1 MNSSLE
7 ETTQSI
13 RTSIPELSAQIITVF
28 IFPIVLLVTGILP
41 LEHRVL
47 ILGLLVGALS
57 IVLIAERWTPK
68 MLGFRYSL
76 SRSSIVAYLIFTT
89 LGVVGIMQL
98 GKYLGYTPVHNWW
111 HNPHFLYLFLI
122 VSGLQEIAYRGY
134 LMPALATFEKS
145 SLARIL
151 TNAALF
157 TFLHAIFPNY
167 IVNLPLAFIGG
178 VGFAYMYNKYP
189 SILLISIS
197 HAVLNFV
204 AVWLGFFTL

>member
-1 MNSSLE
+1 MNSQLQ
-7 ETTQSI
+7 ETVQSI

-41 LEHRVL
+41 LKHRV
-47 ILGLLVGALS
+47 ILLTVLVSTLVL
-57 IVLIAERWTPK
+57 VLIAERWTPR
-68 MLGFRYSL
+68 MLGFKYKL
-76 SRSSIVAYLIFTT
+76 SRSSVLAYTVFTLIGVAMI
-89 LGVVGIMQL
+89 GQL
-98 GKYLGYTPVHNWW
+98 GAYLGYTPTDNWW

-122 VSGLQEIAYRGY
+122 VSFLQELAYRGY

-145 SLARIL
+145 TTARIL

-167 IVNLPLAFIGG
+167 LINLPLAFVGG

-197 HAVLNFV
+197 HAILNFT
-204 AVWLGFFTL
+204 AVWLGFFTV